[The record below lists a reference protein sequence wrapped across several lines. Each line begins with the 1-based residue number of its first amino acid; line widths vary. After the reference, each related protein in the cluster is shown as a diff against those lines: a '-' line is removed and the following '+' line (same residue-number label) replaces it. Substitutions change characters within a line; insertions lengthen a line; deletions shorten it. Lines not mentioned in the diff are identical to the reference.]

1 MTIKIAITGALGSG
15 KSTVAKIISNRKIP
29 IFYSDKEVA
38 KVYNVKAIRKKIINK
53 LKLNSVFNLKYQ
65 VKKRIIENYKN
76 IFLIEKIIHPHV
88 RKALTK
94 FISKNKKKKMILL
107 EIPLLFESKLQKK
120 FDITIL
126 VRSKKNLRIA
136 RCKKNK
142 IPIKILRRFDSR
154 LIPDKKKAKLSDY
167 IIVNNKNLRFLKSKI
182 TNIILR

>member
-1 MTIKIAITGALGSG
+1 M
-15 KSTVAKIISNRKIP
+15 
-29 IFYSDKEVA
+29 
-38 KVYNVKAIRKKIINK
+38 VKG
-53 LKLNSVFNLKYQ
+53 
-65 VKKRIIENYKN
+65 
-76 IFLIEKIIHPHV
+76 
-88 RKALTK
+88 T
-94 FISKNKKKKMILL
+94 
-107 EIPLLFESKLQKK
+107 SKLQKK